1 MGYIRS
7 FFMALSMFSVIP
19 TPNYKWEKENTK
31 NILKFYPVVGLIIG
45 VLWVLIFNI
54 LNLLKVNNI
63 LISAILLIYPI
74 GITGMLHLD
83 GFMDICDAVFSR
95 RDRETKLKILKD
107 SCTGA
112 FSVICFG
119 VLMIIEFASIYS
131 IVEYKKNILFLLF
144 IPIISRSF
152 MALMILV
159 KPEIK
164 ESTLVKIFKDGT
176 SLSDR
181 ILQGLVL
188 IIIFLSLFLK
198 LGMMYAI
205 FMIIM
210 CLFMLYKTN
219 VNIKELGG
227 INGDVA
233 GYGLVVG
240 ECIGLLVLALF

>member
-1 MGYIRS
+1 MRYIRS
-7 FFMALSMFSVIP
+7 FFMAISMFSIIP

-45 VLWVLIFNI
+45 ALWVLLYNI
-54 LNLLKVNNI
+54 LNLIKVNNI
-63 LISAILLIYPI
+63 LTSAILLVYPI
-74 GITGMLHLD
+74 FITGMLHLD

-112 FSVICFG
+112 FSVISLV
-119 VLMIIEFASIYS
+119 VLIVIEFASIYS

-152 MALMILV
+152 MALMILI

-176 SLSDR
+176 TLIDR
-181 ILQGLVL
+181 VLQ
-188 IIIFLSLFLK
+188 IIILVIILLILFLK
-198 LGMMYAI
+198 LGYMYSI
-205 FMIIM
+205 FMVIM
-210 CLFMLYKTN
+210 CLVMLYKTDT
-219 VNIKELGG
+219 NIKELGG

-233 GYGLVVG
+233 GYGLIIG
-240 ECIGLLVLALF
+240 ECIGLLILALF

>member
-1 MGYIRS
+1 MRYIRS
-7 FFMALSMFSVIP
+7 FFMAISMFSIIP

-45 VLWVLIFNI
+45 ALWVLLYNI
-54 LNLLKVNNI
+54 LNLIKVNNI
-63 LISAILLIYPI
+63 LTSAILLVYPI
-74 GITGMLHLD
+74 FITGMLHLD

-112 FSVICFG
+112 FSVISFG

-152 MALMILV
+152 MALMILI

-176 SLSDR
+176 SLVDR
-181 ILQGLVL
+181 VLQ
-188 IIIFLSLFLK
+188 IIILVIILLILFLK
-198 LGMMYAI
+198 LGYMYSI
-205 FMIIM
+205 FMVIM

-219 VNIKELGG
+219 TNIKELGG

-233 GYGLVVG
+233 GYGLIVG
-240 ECIGLLVLALF
+240 ECIGLLILALF

>member
-1 MGYIRS
+1 MRYIRS
-7 FFMALSMFSVIP
+7 FFMAISMFSIIP

-45 VLWVLIFNI
+45 ALWVLLYNI
-54 LNLLKVNNI
+54 LNLIKVNNI
-63 LISAILLIYPI
+63 LTSAILLVYPI
-74 GITGMLHLD
+74 FITGMLHLD

-112 FSVICFG
+112 FSVISFG

-152 MALMILV
+152 MALMILI

-176 SLSDR
+176 TLIDR
-181 ILQGLVL
+181 VLQ
-188 IIIFLSLFLK
+188 IIILVIILLILFLK
-198 LGMMYAI
+198 LGYMYSI
-205 FMIIM
+205 FMVIM
-210 CLFMLYKTN
+210 CLVMLYKTDT
-219 VNIKELGG
+219 NIKELGG

-233 GYGLVVG
+233 GYGLIIG
-240 ECIGLLVLALF
+240 ECIGLLILALF

>member
-107 SCTGA
+107 SCSGA

-176 SLSDR
+176 SFLDR

>member
-1 MGYIRS
+1 MRYIRS
-7 FFMALSMFSVIP
+7 FFMAISMFSIIP
-19 TPNYKWEKENTK
+19 TPNYKWKKENTK

-45 VLWVLIFNI
+45 ALWVLLYNI
-54 LNLLKVNNI
+54 LNLFKVNNI
-63 LISAILLIYPI
+63 LTSAILLVYPI
-74 GITGMLHLD
+74 FITGMLHLD
-83 GFMDICDAVFSR
+83 GFMDICDSVFSR
-95 RDRETKLKILKD
+95 RDRDTKLKILKD

-112 FSVICFG
+112 FSVISFG

-152 MALMILV
+152 MALMILI

-176 SLSDR
+176 SLVDR
-181 ILQGLVL
+181 VLQ
-188 IIIFLSLFLK
+188 IIILVIILLILFLK
-198 LGMMYAI
+198 LGYMYSI
-205 FMIIM
+205 FMVIM

-219 VNIKELGG
+219 INIKELGG

-233 GYGLVVG
+233 GYGLIVG
-240 ECIGLLVLALF
+240 ECIGLLILALF

>member
-1 MGYIRS
+1 MRYIRS
-7 FFMALSMFSVIP
+7 FFMALSMFSIIP

-45 VLWVLIFNI
+45 ALWVLVYNI

-63 LISAILLIYPI
+63 LISAILLVFPI
-74 GITGMLHLD
+74 FITGMLHLD

-107 SCTGA
+107 SCSGA

-119 VLMIIEFASIYS
+119 VLMIIEYASIYS

-152 MALMILV
+152 MALMILI

-176 SLSDR
+176 SLIDR
-181 ILQGLVL
+181 VLQIIIL

-198 LGMMYAI
+198 LGAIYAV
-205 FMIIM
+205 FMAIM

-219 VNIKELGG
+219 INIKELGG

-233 GYGLVVG
+233 GYGLIVG